1 VKSNLHLVELTLGV
15 IEVKLKVVEL
25 VLKKVESGV
34 MVHHHVLKLLD
45 LALELGDQ
53 STPARKLVTG
63 LTKLLV
69 SQLDGQ
75 VQSLSLVNQLS
86 GGIALE
92 SLEMV
97 ETVQAQ
103 RGRPECPTGLRVAT
117 VSTLAI
123 LSSQSGSAGSCAGN
137 NPNADRTTSSGC

>member
-1 VKSNLHLVELTLGV
+1 MKSNLHLVELTLGV

-34 MVHHHVLKLLD
+34 MVHHRVLKLLD

-53 STPARKLVTG
+53 STPARKLVAG

-75 VQSLSLVNQLS
+75 V
-86 GGIALE
+86 
-92 SLEMV
+92 
-97 ETVQAQ
+97 
-103 RGRPECPTGLRVAT
+103 
-117 VSTLAI
+117 
-123 LSSQSGSAGSCAGN
+123 
-137 NPNADRTTSSGC
+137 